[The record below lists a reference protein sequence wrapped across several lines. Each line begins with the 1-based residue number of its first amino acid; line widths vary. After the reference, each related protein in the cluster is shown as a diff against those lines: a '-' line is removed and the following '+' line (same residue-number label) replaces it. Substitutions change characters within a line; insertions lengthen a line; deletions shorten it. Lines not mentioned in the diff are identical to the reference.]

1 MLTRISVKGL
11 WGLSGNPEVQF
22 RNSVRPIQRRHRQFW
37 QNWNSKIRKI
47 ILQRKK
53 VRRSRSLSTF
63 TCHRSI
69 CENRFRNFRIIG
81 SLSVVPTLKFRHP
94 AMFDRRWER
103 WRTEFL
109 FSSRSSVCP
118 TFHFSAF
125 RKSVCRPNQQLMTVD
140 HTKILKMCCWINC
153 CDKLIFYFHHYIL
166 F

>member
-11 WGLSGNPEVQF
+11 WGPSGNPEIQF
-22 RNSVRPIQRRHRQFW
+22 QKSVRPIQRRHWQFW
-37 QNWNSKIRKI
+37 QNWNSKIQKI

-53 VRRSRSLSTF
+53 VRHSRSLSTF
-63 TCHRSI
+63 TCHRSV
-69 CENRFRNFRIIG
+69 CENRFQNFRIIG
-81 SLSVVPTLKFRHP
+81 SLSVVRTRKFRHP

-125 RKSVCRPNQQLMTVD
+125 RKSVCRHNQQLMKVD
-140 HTKILKMCCWINC
+140 HTKILKMCCW
-153 CDKLIFYFHHYIL
+153 LQ
-166 F
+166 

>member
-1 MLTRISVKGL
+1 MLAKISVKGL

-37 QNWNSKIRKI
+37 QNWNSKIQKI
-47 ILQRKK
+47 ILRRKK
-53 VRRSRSLSTF
+53 VRRSRSLLTF
-63 TCHRSI
+63 TCHRSV

-125 RKSVCRPNQQLMTVD
+125 RKSVCQPNQRLMKVD
-140 HTKILKMCCWINC
+140 HKNLEYVLMV
-153 CDKLIFYFHHYIL
+153 KLL
-166 F
+166 Q